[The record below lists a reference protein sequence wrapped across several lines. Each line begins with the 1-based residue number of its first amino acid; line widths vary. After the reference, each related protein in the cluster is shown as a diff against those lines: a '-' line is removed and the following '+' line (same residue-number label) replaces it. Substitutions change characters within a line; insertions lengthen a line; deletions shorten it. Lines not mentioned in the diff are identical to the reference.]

1 MTSTKKK
8 LRIFATLVAMVLVLI
23 MMSMGIYAA
32 KSIDATASGT
42 VSLSG
47 SQDVLASVSI
57 DKKIS
62 SETLAQ
68 SGIITRN
75 YDRSFQEGD
84 AQYSETYALGNVQ
97 FIKVSDFVDYDI
109 TVTNNF
115 GTNTDVKVTVNTG
128 TINSPLK
135 MEMLY
140 KGDDNSETPLEFTNA
155 MAIAQ
160 GQSYKFTVRISID
173 ASKITA
179 TEKQN
184 GFKEVAFDFEM
195 LIESGATANA

>member
-8 LRIFATLVAMVLVLI
+8 LRIFATLVAMVLVLL

-32 KSIDATASGT
+32 KSIDATASGM

-57 DKKIS
+57 DKKVS
-62 SETLAQ
+62 TESLAT

-75 YDRSFQEGD
+75 YDRSFQEGE

-140 KGDDNSETPLEFTNA
+140 KGDDNSETPLEFANT

-184 GFKEVAFDFEM
+184 GFKEVAFNFEM
-195 LIESGATANA
+195 LIESGATLS

>member
-1 MTSTKKK
+1 MTSFKKRF
-8 LRIFATLVAMVLVLI
+8 RIFATLVAMVLVMI

-32 KSIDATASGT
+32 KSIDATANGT

-47 SQDVLASVSI
+47 SQDVLASVNI
-57 DKKIS
+57 DRKVS
-62 SETLAQ
+62 NESLATN
-68 SGIITRN
+68 GIITRN
-75 YDRSFQEGD
+75 YDRSFQEGE
-84 AQYSETYALGNVQ
+84 AQYAETYALGNVQ
-97 FIKVSDFVDYDI
+97 FIKVNDFVDYDI

-115 GTNTDVKVTVNTG
+115 GTNTDVKVTVNSG

-140 KGDDNSETPLEFTNA
+140 KGDDNSETPLDFANT
-155 MAIAQ
+155 MAISQ
-160 GQSYKFTVRISID
+160 GQSYTFTVRISID
-173 ASKITA
+173 ASKISA

-195 LIESGATANA
+195 LIESGATVS

>member
-8 LRIFATLVAMVLVLI
+8 LRIFATLVAMVLVLL

-42 VSLSG
+42 ISLSG

-57 DKKIS
+57 DKKVS
-62 SETLAQ
+62 TESLAQ

-75 YDRSFQEGD
+75 YDRSFQEGE
-84 AQYSETYALGNVQ
+84 AQYSESYALGNVQ
-97 FIKVSDFVDYDI
+97 FTKVSDFVDYDI

-128 TINSPLK
+128 TVKTPLK

-140 KGDDNSETPLEFTNA
+140 KADDNSETPLEFANA

-195 LIESGATANA
+195 LIESGATLS